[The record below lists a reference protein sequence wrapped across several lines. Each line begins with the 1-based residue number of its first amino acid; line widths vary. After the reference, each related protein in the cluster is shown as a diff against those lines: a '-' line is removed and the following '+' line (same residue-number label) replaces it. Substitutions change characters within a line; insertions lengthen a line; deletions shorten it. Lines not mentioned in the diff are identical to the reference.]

1 MSSFVIVLG
10 VLVAEIILAFGFA
23 IVAQVFY
30 RKIGL
35 DFKSI
40 FKGTIERG
48 FLVLALM
55 FDSSCLNLF

>member
-30 RKIGL
+30 RK
-35 DFKSI
+35 
-40 FKGTIERG
+40 
-48 FLVLALM
+48 
-55 FDSSCLNLF
+55 